1 MPYPPARCPPR
12 YISARISAPRH
23 ITAAQMHRLCCTPA
37 ANYSWARS
45 NITVE
50 DVAQAE
56 SNTNDIDDNNNS
68 STEGSEAPTRKR
80 QRCSKKSSGGK
91 TAKEDA
97 FWPRVDERLQALVNR
112 FGPNLASGEWAT
124 YVLKLMSDEQ
134 TSVQRATVQTPTF
147 ADAFEQLTGT
157 FDLSLFTPQPTLPDP
172 APALAMSTSNRRR
185 TASPSPGRGPLSP
198 HPRTVT
204 PHLPSSRPVT
214 PMNIPSRPAQHL
226 QQQPALP
233 PSPYLPPDYRSHQ
246 HPSWVPT
253 HHHQLSFA
261 PQRPADRDR
270 NSPLPPR
277 SLVPISSPETPSFP
291 PWVDPRILALG
302 EASRKWFRRRATG
315 RSSTPLLPIL
325 WLCLAISLFIRAL
338 CSSSLDTRYTFTSML
353 HS

>member
-1 MPYPPARCPPR
+1 MFNALAAVG
-12 YISARISAPRH
+12 SARLGQTSTLSLTSATSP
-23 ITAAQMHRLCCTPA
+23 
-37 ANYSWARS
+37 
-45 NITVE
+45 
-50 DVAQAE
+50 
-56 SNTNDIDDNNNS
+56 NTCKGRWRVKYETMNFAIGN
-68 STEGSEAPTRKR
+68 G
-80 QRCSKKSSGGK
+80 KKSSGGK

-147 ADAFEQLTGT
+147 ANAFEQLTGT

-185 TASPSPGRGPLSP
+185 TASPSPGRGPSSP

-204 PHLPSSRPVT
+204 PQLPSSRPVT
-214 PMNIPSRPAQHL
+214 PMNIPSRPTSSAAACPSPFPISATRLSQSSAPFPGANPSP
-226 QQQPALP
+226 PALV
-233 PSPYLPPDYRSHQ
+233 RS
-246 HPSWVPT
+246 ST
-253 HHHQLSFA
+253 
-261 PQRPADRDR
+261 PADRDR

-325 WLCLAISLFIRAL
+325 WLCLAISLFIGAL